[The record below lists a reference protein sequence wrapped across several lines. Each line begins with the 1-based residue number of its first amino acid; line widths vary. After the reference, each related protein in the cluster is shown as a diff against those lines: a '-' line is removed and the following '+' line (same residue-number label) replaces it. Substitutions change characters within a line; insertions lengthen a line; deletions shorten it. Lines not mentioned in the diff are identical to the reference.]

1 MKLKLYLRKEFR
13 IKEQIWIRLHVLML
27 DLEMISSHYQTL
39 TWIRRKNKD
48 QTKIQEGSKLCH

>member
-27 DLEMISSHYQTL
+27 DPEMISSHYQTL
-39 TWIRRKNKD
+39 TEKAQFFNLYQWNGR
-48 QTKIQEGSKLCH
+48 